1 MPFKVAWLGAGEAIG
16 DSHVQ
21 AANPY
26 SKKKNKLLNK
36 FIVYTTPK
44 FLLGAFCYVDIFENH
59 RILPIP
65 SIPKL

>member
-21 AANPY
+21 AA
-26 SKKKNKLLNK
+26 KKNKKLLNK

-59 RILPIP
+59 RILPIL

>member
-26 SKKKNKLLNK
+26 SQKKK
-36 FIVYTTPK
+36 
-44 FLLGAFCYVDIFENH
+44 
-59 RILPIP
+59 R
-65 SIPKL
+65 SS